1 LFVFDYLVAVCYSIY
16 NRRYGIYIF
25 HFRLIHQTGNR
36 RTKSTQEKGKNFQK
50 GTRFTHSI
58 FIFFPVRD
66 SFHGA
71 LPPIRV
77 LCLLD
82 NRKLFFFFFFK
93 KKEETFENKI
103 KGKEITFYLLGIS
116 INKPHPILHST
127 HFYWIK
133 KKRYLGTETF
143 QEEKEKEKGA
153 EMRK

>member
-50 GTRFTHSI
+50 GTPFTHSI
-58 FIFFPVRD
+58 FIFFPLGIHFTVRCPPSEFCVSWITE
-66 SFHGA
+66 SFSSSSS
-71 LPPIRV
+71 L
-77 LCLLD
+77 
-82 NRKLFFFFFFK
+82 K
-93 KKEETFENKI
+93 KKETFENKI

>member
-50 GTRFTHSI
+50 GTPFTHSI
-58 FIFFPVRD
+58 FIFFPLGIHFTVRCPPSEFCVSWITE
-66 SFHGA
+66 SFSSSSS
-71 LPPIRV
+71 L
-77 LCLLD
+77 
-82 NRKLFFFFFFK
+82 K
-93 KKEETFENKI
+93 KKETFENKI

-133 KKRYLGTETF
+133 KKKGTWGRKLF
-143 QEEKEKEKGA
+143 KKKKKKKKE
-153 EMRK
+153 RK